1 MGLPG
6 RYVGK
11 ALYYKPTR
19 EQDETS
25 TFVFEGITQNLRQLI
40 CYMGYIFYVWLS
52 IICATIS
59 TINFFIFR
67 KVSADSFLVGNGLCR
82 SLVAMTDISKFLW
95 LLTDTSKSY
104 DGIATFR

>member
-1 MGLPG
+1 MGLAG

-40 CYMGYIFYVWLS
+40 CYMGYMFYVWQS

-59 TINFFIFR
+59 TTNILYLE
-67 KVSADSFLVGNGLCR
+67 K
-82 SLVAMTDISKFLW
+82 SLQIRL
-95 LLTDTSKSY
+95 
-104 DGIATFR
+104 

>member
-11 ALYYKPTR
+11 ALYYKSTR

-40 CYMGYIFYVWLS
+40 CYMGYMFYVWQS

-59 TINFFIFR
+59 TTNILYLE
-67 KVSADSFLVGNGLCR
+67 K
-82 SLVAMTDISKFLW
+82 SLQIRL
-95 LLTDTSKSY
+95 
-104 DGIATFR
+104 